1 MSTSEL
7 LITQVLISLLVVAL
21 YHLWASRN
29 KQAAPPNP
37 NPNLNL
43 NLNLNPNPN
52 LLSQSRSTPSAPR
65 PSVLPAPPL
74 PAFAVPVPSPPKP
87 LSPPQPMPPE
97 ILAVIAAAIAVVLGR
112 PHRVVSVEQ
121 AAYTPEVNVWA
132 LEGRMKHF
140 MSHKV
145 R

>member
-1 MSTSEL
+1 MSTLEIFIS
-7 LITQVLISLLVVAL
+7 QVVISLLVVTL
-21 YHLWASRN
+21 YHLWASRH

-37 NPNLNL
+37 NLNR
-43 NLNLNPNPN
+43 NPILPSVPHSHQ
-52 LLSQSRSTPSAPR
+52 LAPPASAP
-65 PSVLPAPPL
+65 PATSLPAVAAPI
-74 PAFAVPVPSPPKP
+74 PVPPKP
-87 LSPPQPMPPE
+87 LPAPQATPPE

-112 PHRVVSVEQ
+112 PHRVVSIEQ
-121 AAYTPEVNVWA
+121 TAYTPELNVWA